1 MCEAA
6 GPWGLI
12 TTIEGLMA
20 GQAEKSVSS
29 FLVFCTARCKGEPFA
44 EDKGEPFAEYASDVE
59 FAEEF
64 LDAAE
69 TLSIASS
76 GDLGGGP
83 LCLATSFCCL
93 PAGDRCA
100 GPWSWCW
107 VLEHI
112 VARCRQ
118 AWGLRGLAQPIVATT
133 S

>member
-1 MCEAA
+1 MQVTALVMCEAA

-12 TTIEGLMA
+12 STIEGLMA

-29 FLVFCTARCKGEPFA
+29 FLSFCAARC
-44 EDKGEPFAEYASDVE
+44 KGEPFAEYASDAE

-83 LCLATSFCCL
+83 LCLATILCCL
-93 PAGDRCA
+93 PAGGVDA
-100 GPWSWCW
+100 G
-107 VLEHI
+107 
-112 VARCRQ
+112 
-118 AWGLRGLAQPIVATT
+118 
-133 S
+133 

>member
-1 MCEAA
+1 MMCEAA

-12 TTIEGLMA
+12 STIEGLMA

-29 FLVFCTARCKGEPFA
+29 FLAFCTARCKGEPFA
-44 EDKGEPFAEYASDVE
+44 EYASEAE

-83 LCLATSFCCL
+83 LYFATSFCCV

-100 GPWSWCW
+100 EP
-107 VLEHI
+107 
-112 VARCRQ
+112 
-118 AWGLRGLAQPIVATT
+118 
-133 S
+133 